1 MFKGFREFITRGNIV
16 ELAVAFVIGA
26 AFGALV
32 NQFTRSFLDPLI
44 RLILGGGVNGGT
56 FTVRR
61 QVFDYGGFINAV
73 ITFVITA
80 AAIYYFVVLP
90 MNRIIERRRAR
101 GIEPKPEELSEE
113 AKLLT
118 QIRDELSASR
128 R

>member
-90 MNRIIERRRAR
+90 MNRIIERRRAQ
-101 GIEPKPEELSEE
+101 GIEPKPEQLSEE